1 MRRGTRASVNTHL
14 RGWNVHLRRAALLRL
29 VGSSALASGAP
40 QSDAPAPAPA
50 PAKKRAKKRPA
61 KAPAPQAAAPAKPGE
76 VAAQD
81 PGLDETALF
90 ALDEVLLQETQ
101 VASFRA
107 QSVALTPAVVSLVER
122 EEILRSGAR
131 DLVDVLQL
139 VPGFYFGVDVSNVVG
154 VGFRG
159 NWGHEGKVLLLLDGQ
174 EMNEGM
180 YSTLPLGNRFPVDQI
195 QRVEVIRGP
204 GSALYGGNAE
214 LAVINVVTRGAEQ
227 LQGGAASLTYGQA
240 GSGFMRRNLSL
251 SVGHVSQSVEGLSA
265 SLSGT
270 FGQGQR
276 STRTYADG
284 YGNSFSLDGAD
295 RLDPRQLNL
304 GVQYKQ
310 LKLRVLYEGL
320 QTTTRDL
327 YDEAVPSP
335 MGVDFGSLLAELRH
349 DLPVSEAL
357 TLTTRLNYTRQVP
370 WQNAEPG
377 DDMRYNKRFARYRGR
392 MMLGYAPFEGLHLS
406 GGVDAFVDHA
416 ALQDLDLAGF
426 QTLFRE
432 TGTASVQYTS
442 VAGVAEAQLDTA
454 VVNVVAGA
462 RLEHHSSVGSSFV
475 PRLALTKQLGDFHA
489 KAMFS
494 RAFRAPGVEN
504 INYGQDIRPEHT
516 TVFELE
522 AGYRL
527 SEDMSLAANVF
538 DITISDPIV
547 YFYEEQTNVDGYR
560 NFERSGTRGA
570 ELEYRVEGAWG
581 RADLRYSLYTA
592 AGKAQPSAYATDHQG
607 SLLALPNQRLSLS
620 GYAKL
625 PAGFTLAPTLHLF
638 GPRAR
643 TDGVDAAGATQY
655 AREPTQLLVHLFLQR
670 QDAFVKGL
678 DLGLGVYNLLGADFR
693 YVQPYDGGH
702 APLPGQDRELMV
714 RAGYTLPF

>member
-1 MRRGTRASVNTHL
+1 M
-14 RGWNVHLRRAALLRL
+14 
-29 VGSSALASGAP
+29 
-40 QSDAPAPAPA
+40 
-50 PAKKRAKKRPA
+50 
-61 KAPAPQAAAPAKPGE
+61 
-76 VAAQD
+76 
-81 PGLDETALF
+81 DETALF

-101 VASFRA
+101 VASSRP

-139 VPGFYFGVDVSNVVG
+139 VPGFFFGVDVSNVVG

-159 NWGHEGKVLLLLDGQ
+159 NWGHEGKVLLLVDGQ

-227 LQGGAASLTYGQA
+227 LQGGAASFSYGQA

-251 SVGHVSQSVEGLSA
+251 AAGHVSQSVEGLSA
-265 SLSGT
+265 SVSGT

-284 YGNSFSLDGAD
+284 YGQSFSLDGAN

-310 LKLRVLYEGL
+310 LKLRVLYEDFD
-320 QTTTRDL
+320 TTTRDL
-327 YDEAVPSP
+327 YDRALAAP
-335 MGVDFGSLLAELRH
+335 MTMGFGSLLAELRH
-349 DLPVSEAL
+349 DLPVSEQL
-357 TLTTRLNYTRQVP
+357 TLTTRLNYSRQVP

-377 DDMRYNKRFARYRGR
+377 DAMRYNKRFARYRGR
-392 MMLGYAPFEGLHLS
+392 VMLGYAPLEGLHLS

-416 ALQDLDLAGF
+416 ALNDLDLTGF
-426 QTLFRE
+426 QTLFRD

-442 VAGVAEAQLDTA
+442 VAAVAEAQLDTE

-462 RLEHHSSVGSSFV
+462 RLEHHSAVGSSFV

-504 INYGQDIRPEHT
+504 LNYGVDVRPEHT
-516 TVFELE
+516 TALELE
-522 AGYRL
+522 AGYQLR
-527 SEDMSLAANVF
+527 EDMALVANVF
-538 DITISDPIV
+538 DITIRDPIV
-547 YFYEEQTNVDGYR
+547 YFYEEGTNVDGYR

-592 AGKAQPSAYATDHQG
+592 AGKAQPSAYATDRKG
-607 SLLALPNQRLSLS
+607 SLLGLPNQRVSLS

-643 TDGVDAAGATQY
+643 TDGLDAAGATQY